1 MAFKYQVYTTDKK
14 IVQGTIEVTS
24 ESLAEGALYRAGY
37 QRILSL
43 QEISPGLSLEKL
55 LPTFFGVKTQEVIDF
70 SNQVA
75 TLVESGISL
84 VTALELLGGQNAK
97 KSLKKIIAGLVEE
110 IQGGSSLSQALSHYP
125 KTFTNTYCQMVKAS
139 EQAGLMENG
148 LKQAASYL
156 EKQTA
161 VNQKIK
167 RAMLYPAFVLLM
179 AVGVSILLIT
189 VALPPLVNL
198 FKSLGAD
205 LPWMTKLLIGVASF
219 FLDSGLY
226 VLGGVLILI
235 MLIIVLLRLPSVK
248 IARDRFMLKIP
259 VIGSIN
265 IERSMQYFCQTTAML
280 LQAGLRL
287 PVIMDIIIQTNR
299 NRIIRQALSHVRDS
313 LMQGEGLSQPMAET
327 ELFPP
332 LLVEMVIV
340 GEKSGAMD
348 STLITLA
355 DFYEK
360 KVNRK
365 IDMLIAMIEPV
376 LTVIVGLVVIFIALS
391 MITPLYSILRS
402 MH

>member
-1 MAFKYQVYTTDKK
+1 MAYKYQVYTSNKK
-14 IVQGTIEVTS
+14 IVQGTIEVAS
-24 ESLAEGALYRAGY
+24 ESLAESALYRAGY
-37 QRILSL
+37 QRVLSL
-43 QEISPGLSLEKL
+43 QEISPGLSLERL
-55 LPTFFGVKTQEVIDF
+55 VPTLFSVKAQEVIDF

-97 KSLKKIIAGLVEE
+97 KSLKKIITGLVEE
-110 IQGGSSLSQALSHYP
+110 IQGGSSLSQALSRYP
-125 KTFTNTYCQMVKAS
+125 KTFNNTYCQMVKAS
-139 EQAGLMENG
+139 EQAGHMENG

-205 LPWMTKLLIGVASF
+205 LPWMTKLLIAVASF
-219 FLDSGLY
+219 FMERGIY
-226 VLGGVLILI
+226 VLGGTLILI
-235 MLIIVLLRLPSVK
+235 LLTVVLLRLPSVK
-248 IARDRFMLKIP
+248 IAKDRFVLKIP
-259 VIGSIN
+259 AIGSIN

-280 LQAGLRL
+280 LQAGLNL
-287 PVIMDIIIQTNR
+287 PVIIEIIIQTNR
-299 NRIIRQALSHVRDS
+299 NHIIRQALSRVRDS
-313 LMQGEGLSQPMAET
+313 LIQGEGLSQPMAENP
-327 ELFPP
+327 LFPP
-332 LLVEMVIV
+332 LLVEMVVV
-340 GEKSGAMD
+340 GEKTGALD
-348 STLITLA
+348 STLLTLA

-360 KVNRK
+360 KVSRR
-365 IDMLIAMIEPV
+365 IDTLIALIEPV

>member
-1 MAFKYQVYTTDKK
+1 MAYKYQAYTSEKK
-14 IVQGTIEVTS
+14 IVQGTIEVAS

-55 LPTFFGVKTQEVIDF
+55 LPSLFGVKTQEVIDF
-70 SNQVA
+70 STQLS

-84 VTALELLGGQNAK
+84 VTSLELLGGQNAK
-97 KSLKKIIAGLVEE
+97 KSLKKIIAGMVEE

-125 KTFTNTYCQMVKAS
+125 KTFTNTYCQMIKAS
-139 EQAGLMENG
+139 EQAGHMEIG
-148 LKQAASYL
+148 LKQSAIYL
-156 EKQTA
+156 EKQAA

-167 RAMLYPAFVLLM
+167 HAMLYPGFVLLM
-179 AVGVSILLIT
+179 AIGVSILLIT
-189 VALPPLVNL
+189 VALPPLVGL
-198 FKSLGAD
+198 FKSLGAE

-219 FLDSGLY
+219 FLDRGLY

-235 MLIIVLLRLPSVK
+235 MLIIVLMRLPSVK
-248 IARDRFMLKIP
+248 IARDQFMLKIP
-259 VIGSIN
+259 VIGTI
-265 IERSMQYFCQTTAML
+265 ITERSMQYFCQTTAML

-287 PVIMDIIIQTNR
+287 PTIMDIIIQTNR
-299 NRIIRQALSHVRDS
+299 NRIIRQALSRVRDG
-313 LMQGEGLSQPMAET
+313 LVQGEGLSQPMTEN

-332 LLVEMVIV
+332 LLVEMVVV

-348 STLITLA
+348 TTLVTLA

-360 KVNRK
+360 KVSRR

>member
-1 MAFKYQVYTTDKK
+1 MAYKYQAYTSDKK
-14 IVQGTIEVTS
+14 IVQGTIEVAS

-43 QEISPGLSLEKL
+43 QEISPGLSLERL
-55 LPTFFGVKTQEVIDF
+55 LPTLFGVKTQEVIDF

-84 VTALELLGGQNAK
+84 VTSLELLCGQNAK
-97 KSLKKIIAGLVEE
+97 KSLKKIITGLVEE

-125 KTFTNTYCQMVKAS
+125 KTFTNTYCQMIKAS
-139 EQAGLMENG
+139 EQAGHLETG

-167 RAMLYPAFVLLM
+167 HAMLYPTFVLLM

-219 FLDSGLY
+219 FLNRGLY

-259 VIGSIN
+259 VIGKIN

-287 PVIMDIIIQTNR
+287 PMIMDIIIQTNR
-299 NRIIRQALSHVRDS
+299 NRIIRQALSRVRDS
-313 LMQGEGLSQPMAET
+313 LIQGEGLSQPMTEN

-332 LLVEMVIV
+332 LLVEMVVV
-340 GEKSGAMD
+340 GEKTGAMD
-348 STLITLA
+348 TTLITLA

-360 KVNRK
+360 KVNRR
-365 IDMLIAMIEPV
+365 IDILIAMIEPV